1 LGHLAN
7 GSVRVANELGAGNGK
22 GARFAII
29 VSITTSVVIGVV
41 FWCLI
46 LYFDDKIALLFTSSK
61 VVLDAVHD
69 LSVLLAFTILLNS
82 VQPVLSGKPFAEPE
96 ELIPVSCVHM
106 GNADAASPF
115 CCCRCGRR
123 FKVAS
128 VGGLRERRNI
138 LLHRSPLGRHTRLAP
153 AFRGWGNNLNTAHI
167 PNTSTP
173 AD

>member
-1 LGHLAN
+1 
-7 GSVRVANELGAGNGK
+7 VANELGAGSGK

-46 LYFDDKIALLFTSSK
+46 LYFDEKIALLFTSSK
-61 VVLDAVHD
+61 VVLHAVHD

-82 VQPVLSGKPFAEPE
+82 VQPVLSGKPSAEPE
-96 ELIPVSCVHM
+96 ELIPVSM

-123 FKVAS
+123 FRVAS

-153 AFRGWGNNLNTAHI
+153 AFRGWGNALNKL
-167 PNTSTP
+167 
-173 AD
+173 